1 MTQEFSPIYIHR
13 YCGINAIGSE
23 LEEMQMALLGLGSP
37 NKGLLSNE
45 YSPKHSM
52 FLGGIQ
58 GLPPFPLSLENVFN
72 NRNNALLHEAFLK
85 IKPEWERMTHTIA
98 PSKIAIIIGSSNAGI
113 EEGEKVIAALSQS
126 SDFPEG
132 YDYARQ
138 EYGSP
143 ARFLAKLL
151 NTNGPAYSIS
161 TACSSSA
168 KAFISAA
175 RLLQANVCDIAL
187 VGGSD
192 TLSQL
197 TVNGF
202 LSLEAI
208 DGQRCQPFAENR
220 KGIHLGEAAAL
231 FILSRE
237 PSSIKLAGW
246 GESSDAYHMAAP
258 QPEGLGAEK
267 SMREALRHARISAQ
281 QIDYINL
288 HGTATAQN
296 DVMEAAAVARIFG
309 NRVPISSTKPHT
321 GHTLGASGA
330 TEALFSCLTLAQKAF
345 PYKLPMHWID
355 SSIDSQLPD
364 LNFVRGVN
372 TVSTL
377 KYILSNSFGFGGS
390 NASLIFERVVS

>member
-1 MTQEFSPIYIHR
+1 MTQELLPVYVHD
-13 YCGINAIGSE
+13 YCGINAIGDD
-23 LEEMQMALLGLGSP
+23 LEKMQNTLLGINSP
-37 NKGLLSNE
+37 DKGVLSQA
-45 YSPKHSM
+45 YSPKHPM
-52 FLGGIQ
+52 FLGKIEDIST
-58 GLPPFPLSLENVFN
+58 LPGTTENAFK
-72 NRNNALLHEAFLK
+72 NRNNALIYQAFLK
-85 IKPEWERMTHTIA
+85 MKTAWSQASNLIDPAR
-98 PSKIAIIIGSSNAGI
+98 IAIIIGSSNAGI
-113 EEGEKVIAALSQS
+113 EEGEKVIAALTQS
-126 SDFPEG
+126 GSLPED
-132 YDYARQ
+132 YAYARQ

-143 ARFLAKLL
+143 AHFLAKLL
-151 NTNGPAYSIS
+151 NTEGPAYTIS

-202 LSLEAI
+202 LSLEAV
-208 DGQRCQPFAENR
+208 DGERCQPFAQNR
-220 KGIHLGEAAAL
+220 KGIHLGESAAL

-267 SMREALRHARISAQ
+267 SMQTALVHANISAQ
-281 QIDYINL
+281 EIDYVNL

-296 DVMEAAAVARIFG
+296 DAMEAAAVARVFG

-321 GHTLGASGA
+321 GHTLGAAGA
-330 TEALFSCLTLAQKAF
+330 TEALFCCLTLAQTSSPARV
-345 PYKLPMHWID
+345 PMHWID
-355 SSIDSQLPD
+355 GSIDAQLPE
-364 LNFVRGVN
+364 LNFVRETN
-372 TVSTL
+372 TVSRL

-390 NASLIFERVVS
+390 NASLLFERVAS